1 MRVKCAISGLI
12 FSCEHFPGE
21 LNNRESI
28 HPIFHIPQKQL
39 FQYVR
44 KYVAHEFTDTDSYLY
59 YLALLQSTNLFQW
72 NVPAKF
78 TPDTKKIIYNN
89 MELLLRTISKIN
101 LVLHPAFVLH
111 KVAINKDNCDLSSS
125 NQWIY
130 NWLDSYESFSN
141 GYKREIQ
148 HDRLMAREARLDKMI
163 RNQNVPIEVYARQLA
178 DWAADAGEFPQ
189 GTCNINGKVITLSEY
204 WKRIIIACT
213 TDDRI
218 FAINEADLDELI
230 EFCEENVDAG
240 SNYGHALFSLLRSGK
255 KKQQGY
261 LGFDDLDIA
270 SSSYQ
275 IIAPDSTVQE
285 ADRITR
291 INTAP
296 KTRPEAK
303 DYPSKLAYLLARSR
317 YDEAAEYWKQK
328 EASEA
333 IIQHVENTTPQV
345 DLNDPSLL
353 ENPDDTSEPDE
364 DIES

>member
-1 MRVKCAISGLI
+1 MRIQCAISGLT
-12 FSCEHFPGE
+12 FNCEHFPAE

-28 HPIFHIPQKQL
+28 HPIFNIPQKQL
-39 FQYVR
+39 FQYIR
-44 KYVAHEFTDTDSYLY
+44 KYVSHELTDTDSYLY
-59 YLALLQSTNLFQW
+59 YLALLQSTGLFQW
-72 NVPAKF
+72 NVPARF
-78 TPDTKKIIYNN
+78 TPETKRIIHNN

-111 KVAINKDNCDLSSS
+111 KVAINKDNCDLASSS
-125 NQWIY
+125 QWIH

-148 HDRLMAREARLDKMI
+148 HDRLMQREARLDKMI

-189 GTCNINGKVITLSEY
+189 YKVNVDNKQLTQSDY

-230 EFCEENVDAG
+230 EYCEDNVDAG

-255 KKQQGY
+255 KKQAGY

-270 SSSYQ
+270 SSSFT
-275 IIAPDSTVQE
+275 IISPDATIQE
-285 ADRITR
+285 ADRIAR
-291 INTAP
+291 IHSAP
-296 KTRPEAK
+296 KIAPEQK
-303 DYPSKLAYLLARSR
+303 DYPNKLAWLLARAR
-317 YDEAAEYWKQK
+317 YDEAQQYWKQK
-328 EASEA
+328 ETSDA
-333 IIQHVENTTPQV
+333 IIKHVEDTTPQISN
-345 DLNDPSLL
+345 DELNDNKLM
-353 ENPDDTSEPDE
+353 ENPDDSDF
-364 DIES
+364 ES